1 MTWRY
6 VPLQFIYVIK
16 LGDNGAK
23 NKYFEISM
31 GYIFVVYYFRNTTS
45 CGQRDSFRNLYVHN
59 LLIGYLADSIFSFP
73 FDNKKRGGF
82 NVTSFPSLSR
92 LIRQVL
98 VY

>member
-6 VPLQFIYVIK
+6 VPLQFPYVIK

-31 GYIFVVYYFRNTTS
+31 GYIFVVYCCRNTTS
-45 CGQRDSFRNLYVHN
+45 CGQRDNFRSLYVHN
-59 LLIGYLADSIFSFP
+59 LLIGYLADSISSFP
-73 FDNKKRGGF
+73 LNNKKRGGLNATF
-82 NVTSFPSLSR
+82 FPSLSR
-92 LIRQVL
+92 FIRQDL